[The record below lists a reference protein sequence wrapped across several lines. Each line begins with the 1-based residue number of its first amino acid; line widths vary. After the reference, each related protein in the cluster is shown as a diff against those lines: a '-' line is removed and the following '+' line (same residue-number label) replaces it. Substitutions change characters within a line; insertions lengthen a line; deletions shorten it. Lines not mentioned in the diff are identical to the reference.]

1 VTMFILQS
9 PPSSSGL
16 SGLVSTLIVGFVAF
30 LLGLIAKRYDWRLA
44 SRQKEQEG
52 QATVVVAGITDRA
65 VLTENLL
72 KRLEAVE
79 KRCSELEDKL
89 EDREKDYN
97 TLFREH
103 AQLQGELREV
113 KGLFNELRRRYDDLR
128 KRYVELRARYQ
139 TLTGEKLADD
149 TADLEIGMP
158 EMEVDD
164 HAPPAG

>member
-1 VTMFILQS
+1 M
-9 PPSSSGL
+9 
-16 SGLVSTLIVGFVAF
+16 VSTIIVGIVMF
-30 LLGLIAKRYDWRLA
+30 LLGLIAKKYDWRQA
-44 SRQKEQEG
+44 DKQKAQEG

-72 KRLEAVE
+72 KRLDAVE

-128 KRYVELRARYQ
+128 KRYVELRTRYQ
-139 TLTGEKLADD
+139 ALSGEKLADD

-158 EMEVDD
+158 EMEMEVDG

>member
-1 VTMFILQS
+1 MA
-9 PPSSSGL
+9 
-16 SGLVSTLIVGFVAF
+16 STIIVGIVMF

-72 KRLEAVE
+72 KRLDAVE

-103 AQLQGELREV
+103 AQVQGELREV

-128 KRYVELRARYQ
+128 SRYVELRARYQ
-139 TLTGEKLADD
+139 GLSGERLPDD
-149 TADLEIGMP
+149 TADLELGMP
-158 EMEVDD
+158 EMELDN
-164 HAPPAG
+164 HETPAG